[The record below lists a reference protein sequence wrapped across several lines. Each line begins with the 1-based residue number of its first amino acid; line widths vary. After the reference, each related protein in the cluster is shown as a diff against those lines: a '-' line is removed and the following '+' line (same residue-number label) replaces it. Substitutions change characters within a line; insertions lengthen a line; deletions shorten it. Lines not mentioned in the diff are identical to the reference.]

1 MQSEKTQI
9 YHCRWRDISCPDSV
23 SWHVVGL
30 CDMGWSSAA
39 PPTPLTLL
47 AMQLTESGY
56 NVQQQRWKSIL
67 TQEKQKK
74 KTTVPT
80 YLEGMVSGELRSIIQ
95 ECYHLLFSLSLFIVF
110 CGNPVTVI
118 TTLDFFLAFTIQWIW
133 KLLMLFKPHLIPV
146 K

>member
-9 YHCRWRDISCPDSV
+9 YHCRWRDISCPDSI

-56 NVQQQRWKSIL
+56 NVQQRRWESIL

-74 KTTVPT
+74 PNSPNLFGRDGIWGSQVNHSRVLSFTVFSQLVYCLLWKPGYCNNNT
-80 YLEGMVSGELRSIIQ
+80 WFFFSI
-95 ECYHLLFSLSLFIVF
+95 YY
-110 CGNPVTVI
+110 
-118 TTLDFFLAFTIQWIW
+118 QWIW
-133 KLLMLFKPHLIPV
+133 KLLMLFKPHLTPV